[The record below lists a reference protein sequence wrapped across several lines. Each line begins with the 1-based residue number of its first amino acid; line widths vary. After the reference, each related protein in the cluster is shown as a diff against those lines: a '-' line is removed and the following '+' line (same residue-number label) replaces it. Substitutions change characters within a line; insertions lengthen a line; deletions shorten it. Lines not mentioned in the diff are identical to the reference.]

1 VQPYSSTSDLAFQ
14 SCAREVYRP
23 APASGMP
30 VSCLGTRVHRQSRLV
45 WGLNVPSQKVCQAPE
60 LMSPLKPSSHLEIH
74 KSPGWPPALR
84 LAREAEAAE
93 VDCSVVLLDEI
104 PAEFLGVGAV
114 RPRAQA
120 QGQAGAHMAVEYLK
134 RMEAEHQR
142 KIRNLDLGPE
152 VKR

>member
-1 VQPYSSTSDLAFQ
+1 
-14 SCAREVYRP
+14 
-23 APASGMP
+23 M
-30 VSCLGTRVHRQSRLV
+30 
-45 WGLNVPSQKVCQAPE
+45 
-60 LMSPLKPSSHLEIH
+60 EIH
-74 KSPGWPPALR
+74 KCPGWPPALR

-120 QGQAGAHMAVEYLK
+120 QAGAHMAVEYLK

-142 KIRNLDLGPE
+142 KIGSLDLVPE

>member
-1 VQPYSSTSDLAFQ
+1 
-14 SCAREVYRP
+14 
-23 APASGMP
+23 
-30 VSCLGTRVHRQSRLV
+30 
-45 WGLNVPSQKVCQAPE
+45 
-60 LMSPLKPSSHLEIH
+60 
-74 KSPGWPPALR
+74 
-84 LAREAEAAE
+84 
-93 VDCSVVLLDEI
+93 VVLLDEI

-120 QGQAGAHMAVEYLK
+120 QAGAHMAVEYLK